1 MPRVPLVAPTEAN
14 SMWALDFMYDTL
26 HYGRPF
32 RTLNVIDES
41 NREIL
46 AIEIDISLPAA
57 RVVRTL
63 EQLEE
68 IHGLPQAIRLDN
80 GSELRSAIFMGWCE
94 SKGIELKFIQPGKP
108 QQNAFIERFNKTY
121 RHEVLNAY
129 LFENLREVREITEN
143 WITIYNEERPHSS
156 LGRIPP
162 RDYRAQAENNT
173 LGMSAWRGILQIYQK
188 TQEAS
193 AFQVLPKSQIW
204 TFADDNNL
212 QNNTQASS
220 SEILK
225 RGGGWATPEVWG
237 VWSKGTSARLLL
249 PYPSTHPKTIMLD
262 LNAFISPTIPVQQV
276 LVQINSGLKQSF
288 TLDKASHN
296 QIEIHLPDGLSQW
309 VTLNFYLPNALIP
322 KDHGLGPD
330 DRKLAIGLVSAT
342 FR

>member
-1 MPRVPLVAPTEAN
+1 MPRVPLIAPTQSN
-14 SMWALDFMYDTL
+14 TMWALDFMYDTL

-173 LGMSAWRGILQIYQK
+173 LGMSAWRGILHVICPNK
-188 TQEAS
+188 GTLAKPS
-193 AFQVLPKSQIW
+193 
-204 TFADDNNL
+204 NNL
-212 QNNTQASS
+212 AKDRITHSDGREQS
-220 SEILK
+220 
-225 RGGGWATPEVWG
+225 
-237 VWSKGTSARLLL
+237 TSM
-249 PYPSTHPKTIMLD
+249 PK
-262 LNAFISPTIPVQQV
+262 A
-276 LVQINSGLKQSF
+276 SGLKSSI
-288 TLDKASHN
+288 TLKKRLLPPSCNWWCIN
-296 QIEIHLPDGLSQW
+296 Q
-309 VTLNFYLPNALIP
+309 
-322 KDHGLGPD
+322 
-330 DRKLAIGLVSAT
+330 
-342 FR
+342 

>member
-1 MPRVPLVAPTEAN
+1 MVGEEAVPITRACAHLGLARSSYYERPASKAKADEPVIEVLNQVVAKHGRWGFRLCFDWMRNQGYAWNHKRVWRIYKEMGLNLPRRTKKRIPKMPKVPLIAPTEAN

-68 IHGLPQAIRLDN
+68 IHGLPKAIRLDN
-80 GSELRSAIFMGWCE
+80 GSELRSAVFMGWCE
-94 SKGIELKFIQPGKP
+94 EKGIELQFIQPGKP
-108 QQNAFIERFNKTY
+108 QQNAFIERFNRTY

-143 WITIYNEERPHSS
+143 WITIDNEERPHKS

-173 LGMSAWRGILQIYQK
+173 LGMSA
-188 TQEAS
+188 
-193 AFQVLPKSQIW
+193 
-204 TFADDNNL
+204 
-212 QNNTQASS
+212 
-220 SEILK
+220 
-225 RGGGWATPEVWG
+225 
-237 VWSKGTSARLLL
+237 
-249 PYPSTHPKTIMLD
+249 
-262 LNAFISPTIPVQQV
+262 
-276 LVQINSGLKQSF
+276 
-288 TLDKASHN
+288 
-296 QIEIHLPDGLSQW
+296 
-309 VTLNFYLPNALIP
+309 
-322 KDHGLGPD
+322 
-330 DRKLAIGLVSAT
+330 
-342 FR
+342 